1 MVISMRQE
9 KYYEAYLDDY
19 DKVIVFMSRNSY
31 EGVSNKFYLKD
42 DQGHLF
48 DLHIQSIETTQ
59 NNYNKYTLALY
70 DPIEIGVEYQV
81 MHQHARGVVLEYSGI
96 VKTERF
102 DEQFFYDG
110 NDLGYTYDRDQTAFA
125 LWAPT
130 ASRVKLEVCKNNR
143 LYTYEMK
150 RTDKGVYRYTIL
162 ENLEN
167 ATYVYLVRVNG
178 VWRESIDP
186 YGTASI
192 ENSRRS
198 AVVDLDKIRV
208 RDVPLLKMTS
218 ACDAIIYETS
228 VRDFT
233 MQKGIGVTMPGK
245 FRGFVEENEITKQQC
260 SGFSYLKTLGI
271 THIQLMPVTDFG
283 SVDENYPLMHYNW
296 GYDPVQYRVL
306 EGSFSTEPANPYG
319 RMFELTKLIEEC
331 HKQGIR
337 VNLDVVFNHVYDKET
352 HAFENTVPNYYF
364 QMNENGDFSNG
375 TYCGNDVDSRRN
387 MCHKYIVDACTYLV
401 RTYHID
407 GFRFDL
413 MGILD
418 VATIN
423 AVYEACKALNPD
435 FMVYGEG
442 WDMPS
447 FLDSGK
453 RASISNNAQMPYVAH
468 FSDRFRDVVK
478 GRTNTNEVSVKG
490 YCTGAVYLLDIMK
503 NCLSG
508 SCTNIGMEPM
518 FTHPRNAV
526 NYVECHD
533 NMTSWDKLKECCKE
547 DSKEV
552 RIARAKMLMA
562 AVLLAQGIPFIH
574 SGQEFARSKH
584 GLPNTYEESDEINKL
599 DYLRRNQ
606 YQDMVKITKD
616 LIRIRKEH
624 PILRYS
630 MKEDV
635 EQHVSFSDI
644 AQKVLLYKIRDEHD
658 DMVIIFNP
666 TGEYFSYEFEAA
678 YPLLYYNG
686 ASEDILIKKVNI
698 EPYSTIVFSRN
709 DFLKPGIR

>member
-1 MVISMRQE
+1 M
-9 KYYEAYLDDY
+9 
-19 DKVIVFMSRNSY
+19 
-31 EGVSNKFYLKD
+31 
-42 DQGHLF
+42 
-48 DLHIQSIETTQ
+48 
-59 NNYNKYTLALY
+59 
-70 DPIEIGVEYQV
+70 
-81 MHQHARGVVLEYSGI
+81 
-96 VKTERF
+96 
-102 DEQFFYDG
+102 
-110 NDLGYTYDRDQTAFA
+110 
-125 LWAPT
+125 
-130 ASRVKLEVCKNNR
+130 
-143 LYTYEMK
+143 
-150 RTDKGVYRYTIL
+150 
-162 ENLEN
+162 
-167 ATYVYLVRVNG
+167 
-178 VWRESIDP
+178 
-186 YGTASI
+186 
-192 ENSRRS
+192 
-198 AVVDLDKIRV
+198 
-208 RDVPLLKMTS
+208 
-218 ACDAIIYETS
+218 
-228 VRDFT
+228 
-233 MQKGIGVTMPGK
+233 
-245 FRGFVEENEITKQQC
+245 
-260 SGFSYLKTLGI
+260 
-271 THIQLMPVTDFG
+271 
-283 SVDENYPLMHYNW
+283 
-296 GYDPVQYRVL
+296 
-306 EGSFSTEPANPYG
+306 
-319 RMFELTKLIEEC
+319 
-331 HKQGIR
+331 
-337 VNLDVVFNHVYDKET
+337 
-352 HAFENTVPNYYF
+352 
-364 QMNENGDFSNG
+364 
-375 TYCGNDVDSRRN
+375 
-387 MCHKYIVDACTYLV
+387 
-401 RTYHID
+401 
-407 GFRFDL
+407 
-413 MGILD
+413 
-418 VATIN
+418 ATIN
-423 AVYEACKALNPD
+423 AVYESCKALNPD